1 MWDCKTGEEAGSCS
15 SWHRPSQEDNTKIY
29 LVSTCRSVTPSTVKT
44 VSARS
49 SISSGASGEEPVCQ
63 CRRQE
68 LDPWARK
75 IPWRREWQPTPVLLP
90 GEAHGQ
96 RSLAGYSPWGLKE
109 SDMTLLGGT
118 KFHPQ
123 SWVLTQP
130 WFSLMTLGRPPGSAT
145 PTWLVVSQAQFPTHI
160 SGLSYFIHLSN
171 GYLSSVPCQVL

>member
-1 MWDCKTGEEAGSCS
+1 MKIWHQLKDVGDSLVTQSIENPTANAGDAGSI
-15 SWHRPSQEDNTKIY
+15 PEPG
-29 LVSTCRSVTPSTVKT
+29 RSPGGGTGNP
-44 VSARS
+44 
-49 SISSGASGEEPVCQ
+49 
-63 CRRQE
+63 RQYSPE
-68 LDPWARK
+68 K
-75 IPWRREWQPTPVLLP
+75 S
-90 GEAHGQ
+90 HGQ

-145 PTWLVVSQAQFPTHI
+145 PTLLVVSQAQFPTHI

-171 GYLSSVPCQVL
+171 GYLSSVPWQVL